1 MKDNLIV
8 MTVYSVI
15 LSFLMAMPTGVM
27 AASDWKL
34 AIQKD
39 GIDVSTRSVQ
49 GSDLDEFMGSVDI

>member
-1 MKDNLIV
+1 